1 MVLRKHGPSMV
12 KESIGGYGIGNPSK
26 KYAREGY
33 CINDVQINRL
43 TMSSVP
49 KNLTTTRPTKR
60 NIVHV
65 TLRSSGKHKV
75 IYLAFEV
82 TLY

>member
-1 MVLRKHGPSMV
+1 MLEKGRPPLTKH
-12 KESIGGYGIGNPSK
+12 
-26 KYAREGY
+26 AREGY
-33 CINDVQINRL
+33 FINNDVQINRL

-49 KNLTTTRPTKR
+49 KNLTMIRLTKR